1 MVAVA
6 VADWAQTCPTPEVLL
21 TPPLSVELVAVDA
34 EQITRSRREEP

>member
-1 MVAVA
+1 MVV
-6 VADWAQTCPTPEVLL
+6 VVVEGSAQTLPTPEVLL